1 MELRIIRIEVV
12 GLDEL
17 FARERRQ
24 RWRKEEGREKRKRK
38 EEVRKGL
45 EKNLTLRYF
54 DWIRVKKGVGE
65 K

>member
-1 MELRIIRIEVV
+1 MEQ
-12 GLDEL
+12 
-17 FARERRQ
+17 RR
-24 RWRKEEGREKRKRK
+24 REKRKRK

-45 EKNLTLRYF
+45 EKILTLRYF